1 MGRIVKVNWAKLHE
15 VGNEFLEQADETNQL
30 VKELEEIFETLDN
43 GWRGIDA
50 DVYKNKSTKVIKTLN
65 NETKYLASWHSF
77 LTKTSN
83 RYVNNVENGV
93 SGINSV
99 NYLFDEEDQNAG
111 M

>member
-1 MGRIVKVNWAKLHE
+1 MGRIVKVNWARLHG
-15 VGNEFLEQADETNQL
+15 VGNKFLEQADETNKL
-30 VKELEEIFETLDN
+30 VKELEEIFNSIDN

-50 DVYKNKSTKVIKTLN
+50 DVYKNKSTKLIRFLN

-83 RYVNNVENGV
+83 KYVDNVENGV
-93 SGINSV
+93 SGINSI
-99 NYLFDEEDQNAG
+99 NYLFDDSEPNAG